1 MSRDDIYD
9 TLVQMVVKPELEGSL
24 PLSESTFL
32 ILLSLA
38 PGPLHGY
45 AILKEVA
52 AMSQGRVR
60 LSTGTLYGALKRL
73 LAEGRIRRMDDEEP
87 EGGAPTGGRRRTYYR
102 LTDDGHRLLEAESA
116 RLQSLV
122 AAARLFGADMPA

>member
-1 MSRDDIYD
+1 MVLKADI
-9 TLVQMVVKPELEGSL
+9 ESNL

-38 PGPLHGY
+38 PGPRHGY
-45 AILKEVA
+45 AIMKDVA
-52 AMSQGRVR
+52 ALSGDRVQ

-73 LAEGRIRRMDDEEP
+73 LAGDWIQRAEEDLP
-87 EGGAPTGGRRRTYYR
+87 SEPDGERTGRRRRYYV
-102 LTDDGHRLLEAESA
+102 LTDRGRGLLKAEVT

-122 AAARLFGADMPA
+122 AAASLRALEMQA

>member
-1 MSRDDIYD
+1 
-9 TLVQMVVKPELEGSL
+9 MVVKPELEGSL

-122 AAARLFGADMPA
+122 AAARLYGADMPA

>member
-1 MSRDDIYD
+1 MVLKADIEN
-9 TLVQMVVKPELEGSL
+9 KL

-38 PGPLHGY
+38 SGPRHGY
-45 AILKEVA
+45 AIMKDVVA
-52 AMSQGRVR
+52 LSGDRVQ

-73 LAEGRIRRMDDEEP
+73 LAEGWIQRAEEDAPP
-87 EGGAPTGGRRRTYYR
+87 EPDAERSERRRRYYV
-102 LTDDGHRLLEAESA
+102 LTDQGRGLLEAEIV

-122 AAARLFGADMPA
+122 TAASLRALEMQA